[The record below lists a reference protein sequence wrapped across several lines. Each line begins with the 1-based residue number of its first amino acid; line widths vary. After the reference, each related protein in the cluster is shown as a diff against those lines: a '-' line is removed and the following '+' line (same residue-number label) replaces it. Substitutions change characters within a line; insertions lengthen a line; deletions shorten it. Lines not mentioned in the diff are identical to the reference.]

1 MTEKNMVKADFY
13 TSIILMVLGITA
25 TVMALRMPVISN
37 RYSAPG
43 ILPMILG
50 IIITVLSFIIF
61 VRSLARSKG
70 RIGISGSSVKN
81 LFADIGVRRIIA
93 TTALCL
99 AYALLLGKIWF
110 PLLTFLFVF
119 SFIIFF
125 EYERKEP
132 LKPQIKKVLM
142 AALVALITSVSITLV
157 FEELFFVRLP

>member
-1 MTEKNMVKADFY
+1 MTEKNLVKADFY
-13 TSIILMVLGITA
+13 TSIILMVFGITI

-110 PLLTFLFVF
+110 PLLTLLFVF